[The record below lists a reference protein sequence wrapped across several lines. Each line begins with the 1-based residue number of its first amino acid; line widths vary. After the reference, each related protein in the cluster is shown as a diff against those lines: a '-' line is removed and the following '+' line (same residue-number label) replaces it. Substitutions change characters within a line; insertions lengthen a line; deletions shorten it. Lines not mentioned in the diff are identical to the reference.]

1 MDNVPVSVMEREF
14 HFESGV
20 KAEMIMWGVTTPDIC
35 WVITMGKKRR
45 SGPWTHAED
54 GPIQVEYIVG
64 PRDYFIMHVTRC

>member
-45 SGPWTHAED
+45 PHLAPAISSTIP
-54 GPIQVEYIVG
+54 
-64 PRDYFIMHVTRC
+64 